1 MGAPQ
6 PALVERMKKA
16 GYAQPD
22 KIMSGKDALP
32 AGAYFRDLAEKG
44 KVDVIRVGR
53 YIFVDEEQARKAW
66 AKKMAP
72 PPPPPPKPKPLRL
85 KEMPVPKRVRVA
97 DVPDGYSESR
107 LRKIVREEV
116 IAAFSDD
123 TFGQLV
129 QAHVRAVF
137 NEK

>member
-66 AKKMAP
+66 AKKVAP
-72 PPPPPPKPKPLRL
+72 PPPPPKKL
-85 KEMPVPKRVRVA
+85 KEMTVPKKQAQPSYA
-97 DVPDGYSESR
+97 DDLR
-107 LRKIVREEV
+107 LRRAIREELLAV
-116 IAAFSDD
+116 FSDD
-123 TFGQLV
+123 AFGQMI
-129 QAHVRAVF
+129 QGHIRAVF